1 MVTTIIYDNHTPE
14 WADLAPQMTNLTK
27 FKLHPVDAVVTQD
40 IHQALL
46 DCSADC
52 QWAVVFATGN
62 VVHKIHDPSIID
74 DIVTYCKQEN
84 SPLAGHILYKNGYYQ
99 LHPQFFCID
108 LTLYR
113 QWAQGL
119 ESLHH
124 VRSISSVAVER
135 SVDNV
140 HDDYTPWWIKPSN
153 DKVSTINCQDAFA
166 SRFIA
171 WLLNHGHRIVN
182 VPHNI
187 RQHKIYSYADYSH
200 EDIRKF
206 IKDTSYTT
214 GQSGVNQ
221 FLKYVKNSLD
231 SLNFGFYPINT
242 EPVVPVPSAIKNLNV
257 FAGVCG
263 GIKPAIITSQSC
275 FSSDTKVILFD
286 ISEMA
291 IEWQR
296 WLREHWDGGRDTIE
310 LVFNKFMQTY
320 PAAQAQYFDYMG
332 IVGNFN
338 WVLQSHKQQQ
348 VYRRY
353 PWCWVLQYT
362 CTEQEFKHKWAN
374 WKTLEVEYV
383 RLDLLESAD
392 QQKLIDKLEQTANS
406 SYIWTSNLFFMEWQ
420 IIMHEPGHA
429 ISCQDQF
436 IELIKK
442 SQHSVVLENQNT
454 ITVY

>member
-1 MVTTIIYDNHTPE
+1 MVTTIIYDNHTPD
-14 WADLAPQMTNLTK
+14 WADLAPRLTDFTK
-27 FKLHPVDAVVTQD
+27 FRLNSVYSVVTKD

-46 DCSADC
+46 DCSANC

-62 VVHKIHDPSIID
+62 VVHKIHNPSIVD
-74 DIVTYCKQEN
+74 DIVAYCKQEN
-84 SPLAGHILYKNGYYQ
+84 SPLAGHILHKNGYYQ

-119 ESLHH
+119 EPLHH
-124 VRSISSVAVER
+124 VRSILSVTVER
-135 SVDNV
+135 SLDNV

-153 DKVSTINCQDAFA
+153 NQVSTINCRDAFA

-187 RQHKIYSYADYSH
+187 RQHKIYSYADYNH

-214 GQSGVNQ
+214 GQLGVNQ
-221 FLKYVKNSLD
+221 FLNYVKNTLD
-231 SLNFGFYPINT
+231 SLIFGFYPINT
-242 EPVVPVPSAIKNLNV
+242 EPVTPVPGTIKNLNV

-263 GIKPAIITSQSC
+263 GIKPAIITSQPC

-296 WLREHWDGGRDTIE
+296 WLREHWNGGRDTIE

-320 PAAQAQYFDYMG
+320 PAARAQYYDYMG
-332 IVGNFN
+332 IVGNFD
-338 WVLQSHKQQQ
+338 WVLKH
-348 VYRRY
+348 
-353 PWCWVLQYT
+353 T

-392 QQKLIDKLEQTANS
+392 QQKLIDKLEKTAPS
-406 SYIWTSNLFFMEWQ
+406 SYIWTSNLFFMDWQ
-420 IIMHEPGHA
+420 IIMHEPEHV

-442 SQHSVVLENQNT
+442 SQHSVVLENQNK

>member
-1 MVTTIIYDNHTPE
+1 MVTIIIYDNHTPE
-14 WADLAPQMTNLTK
+14 WADLAPRMTNLTK

-52 QWAVVFATGN
+52 RWAVVFAIGN
-62 VVHKIHDPSIID
+62 VVHKMQKTSIVD
-74 DIVTYCKQEN
+74 DIIAYCEQEN
-84 SPLAGHILYKNGYYQ
+84 SPLAGHILHRHNYYQ

-108 LTLYR
+108 VTLYR

-119 ESLHH
+119 EPLHY
-124 VRSISSVAVER
+124 VRSISSVPVER
-135 SVDNV
+135 SLDNV
-140 HDDYTPWWIKPSN
+140 HDDYTPWWIKPGAN
-153 DKVSTINCQDAFA
+153 EVSTIDYPDAFA
-166 SRFIA
+166 TRYIA

-187 RQHKIYSYADYSH
+187 RQHKTYSYVDYNH

-206 IKDTSYTT
+206 IKDSSHYAAE
-214 GQSGVNQ
+214 SGINQ
-221 FLKYVKNSLD
+221 FLKYVKNSMN

-242 EPVVPVPSAIKNLNV
+242 EQVTPVPGIVKNLNV

-310 LVFNKFMQTY
+310 LVFNNFMQTY
-320 PAAQAQYFDYMG
+320 PDAQAQYYSYMG
-332 IVGNFN
+332 IVGNFD
-338 WVLQSHKQQQ
+338 WVLQN
-348 VYRRY
+348 
-353 PWCWVLQYT
+353 T

-383 RLDLLESAD
+383 QLDLLESAD
-392 QQKLIDKLEQTANS
+392 QQKLIDKLEQTATS
-406 SYIWTSNLFFMEWQ
+406 SYIWTSNLFSMDWHT
-420 IIMHEPGHA
+420 IMHEPGHA
-429 ISCQDQF
+429 INCQDQF

-442 SQHSVVLENQNT
+442 SQHSIVLENLNM